1 MTFLTE
7 EYIQNLV
14 SRKLA
19 EFYIEI
25 LDSAEARARK
35 GRRTIVLEPTLTLR
49 VAPRR
54 ERA

>member
-14 SRKLA
+14 SSELT

-25 LDSAEARARK
+25 SDSAETRARAHEDPIFRD
-35 GRRTIVLEPTLTLR
+35 
-49 VAPRR
+49 
-54 ERA
+54 